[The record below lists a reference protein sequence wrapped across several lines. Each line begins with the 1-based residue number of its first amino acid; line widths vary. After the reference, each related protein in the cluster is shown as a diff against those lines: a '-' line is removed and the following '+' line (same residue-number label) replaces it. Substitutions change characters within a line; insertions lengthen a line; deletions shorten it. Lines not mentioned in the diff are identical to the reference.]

1 MKIVVTKIFIPIS
14 YEVSKYLFSLIDSTI
29 MKAMYREL
37 HAKGDG
43 SSRKALTLSPS
54 LATDVT
60 IKREPVCHES
70 VVAETDDSSITSRKL
85 QPRQTFTVSR
95 GGLVPGSQRED
106 GRRAFGDASRN
117 LQTLKSN
124 PLNKGIFYFTGY

>member
-1 MKIVVTKIFIPIS
+1 MEIVVTKIVITIF
-14 YEVSKYLFSLIDSTI
+14 YEVSKYVFSIIDSTI

-37 HAKGDG
+37 HAKG

-54 LATDVT
+54 LATNVT

-70 VVAETDDSSITSRKL
+70 VVAEADDSSITSRKL
-85 QPRQTFTVSR
+85 KPRQTFTVSR

-117 LQTLKSN
+117 VQTLKSN
-124 PLNKGIFYFTGY
+124 PLNKGMFYFTGS